1 MRSRCVTGEVAR
13 RALVGSPGM
22 PDLGLPD
29 WEATWPQ
36 RRERRPRFVDPYYLH
51 YSALVGS
58 LAAARDRYVTAVLA
72 DPRHRLRRHAL
83 LPALRRRSPRSTSAR
98 TSSRARTSRYVC
110 PVEQLEIPD
119 ASFDVVLCTQVLEH
133 SRDPAQALREITR
146 VLRPGGHAFVTT
158 HGIWPFHPYPVD
170 LWRWTQQ
177 GLETIVGRH
186 ARARSYGARP
196 ASRHR
201 VRVRAD
207 GELLRRRRDAPPR
220 PGARSL
226 GRDLGA
232 QRRRPRRR
240 SRASARY
247 PNQDTLIHNFLVVCS
262 RDGASS

>member
-1 MRSRCVTGEVAR
+1 
-13 RALVGSPGM
+13 M

-58 LAAARDRYVTAVLA
+58 LAAARDRYVT
-72 DPRHRLRRHAL
+72 P
-83 LPALRRRSPRSTSAR
+83 
-98 TSSRARTSRYVC
+98 SSRILDIGCGDMPYYPLFADLAEEYVGTDIEPGPNVTFVC

-177 GLETIVGRH
+177 GLETIVADTPGLRLRELVPH
-186 ARARSYGARP
+186 RGTASAFALMASYYVDVVTRRRILAPIRWAAISALNAAGLAGD
-196 ASRHR
+196 R
-201 VRVRAD
+201 VRR
-207 GELLRRRRDAPPR
+207 
-220 PGARSL
+220 L
-226 GRDLGA
+226 G
-232 QRRRPRRR
+232 
-240 SRASARY
+240 Y